1 MTEIDE
7 LIREIAAK
15 HGIAVG
21 RDDPILILQTLNK
34 RLLENGAK
42 AQEEM
47 LNRFK
52 EEIEALSKRW
62 GDDAKSKAE
71 RVLNA
76 ALSANQKVMET
87 TGREEMA
94 GLVQSV
100 KAEIE
105 ASLAR
110 TRKPLRSVQLTA
122 ILNIVAAA
130 ITLAAA
136 FLVLWAR

>member
-34 RLLENGAK
+34 RLLEDGAK
-42 AQEEM
+42 VQENM

-52 EEIEALSKRW
+52 EEIEALSSRW

-76 ALSANQKVMET
+76 ALSASQKMMET

-110 TRKPLRSVQLTA
+110 TRKPLRSVQLIA
-122 ILNIVAAA
+122 IFNLVAAA

>member
-34 RLLENGAK
+34 RLMEDGARV
-42 AQEEM
+42 QEEM

-71 RVLNA
+71 RILNA
-76 ALSANQKVMET
+76 ALSASQKMMET

-110 TRKPLRSVQLTA
+110 TRKPLRAVQLTA

-136 FLVLWAR
+136 FLVLWTR

>member
-7 LIREIAAK
+7 LIREIAVK

-34 RLLENGAK
+34 RLLEDGARL
-42 AQEEM
+42 QEDM

-52 EEIEALSKRW
+52 EEIEALSSRW

-76 ALSANQKVMET
+76 ALSASQKMMET
-87 TGREEMA
+87 TGREEMT

-110 TRKPLRSVQLTA
+110 TRKPLRAVQLTA

-136 FLVLWAR
+136 FLVLWTR